1 MPWKEKFCDWRGRY
15 FLGVKM
21 PGFLPVVVSAV
32 VLLVVALMAS
42 MLPGAWDACVNV
54 MKALRSH
61 WSFFYLR

>member
-1 MPWKEKFCDWRGRY
+1 
-15 FLGVKM
+15 M

-32 VLLVVALMAS
+32 ALLVVALMAS

-61 WSFFYLR
+61 WSFFYLRYGRVKVSP